1 MTHVGGAAA
10 PPTTPTNGAGADDAG
25 AGGAGGPVNAT
36 GGRRGSLASVLQLT
50 PSAVYFLVFFG
61 APVSFLIA
69 YSFFT
74 ARDFEYVAEL
84 TFANYREAVTSE
96 VFRAFFL
103 RTFRLA
109 AIISVIVVLIS
120 FPFAYCLNYVF
131 PRRRQTLY
139 FLVLVSL
146 FGGYLVRIYAWRN
159 ILGRQGVLNNS
170 LETAGLIDDPIR
182 FFLNS
187 EFAIVLASVN
197 FLIPLGILPIFS
209 AMQNVP
215 PSLLEAARD
224 LGASRLRIAL
234 TVVLPLTMRGV
245 RAAFGFAFIAAA
257 AEWVTP
263 QLLGGTGDQM
273 IGNQIAFQFGGGLDW
288 PLGAALALTLVA
300 AVVAILSVLFA
311 LLRVVSR

>member
-1 MTHVGGAAA
+1 VIDVGAVPSTAPTATPDTSPSAAA
-10 PPTTPTNGAGADDAG
+10 K
-25 AGGAGGPVNAT
+25 AGGG
-36 GGRRGSLASVLQLT
+36 GSLVPLAQLA

-69 YSFFT
+69 YSVFT
-74 ARDFEYVAEL
+74 TKNFDFVAEL
-84 TFANYREAVTSE
+84 TLANYREAVTSE
-96 VFRAFFL
+96 VFRAFFI

-109 AIISVIVVLIS
+109 AIISTIVVLVS
-120 FPFAYCLNYVF
+120 FPFAYAITYVF

-159 ILGRQGVLNNS
+159 ILGRQGVLNQS
-170 LETAGLIDDPIR
+170 LQSAGLIDEPIR

-209 AMQNVP
+209 AMQNVS
-215 PSLLEAARD
+215 PSLLEAAHD
-224 LGASRLRIAL
+224 LGASRVRTAL

-288 PLGAALALTLVA
+288 PLGAALAITLVV
-300 AVVAILSVLFA
+300 AVLLLLSVLFG
-311 LLRVVSR
+311 LLRLLTR

>member
-1 MTHVGGAAA
+1 VIDVGAVPSTAPAAPSDTSPSAAA
-10 PPTTPTNGAGADDAG
+10 TAAG
-25 AGGAGGPVNAT
+25 AG
-36 GGRRGSLASVLQLT
+36 RSLVSWAQLA
-50 PSAVYFLVFFG
+50 PSAVYFLAFFA
-61 APVSFLIA
+61 APVSFLVA

-74 ARDFEYVAEL
+74 TENFDYVADF

-109 AIISVIVVLIS
+109 AIISTIVVLVS
-120 FPFAYCLNYVF
+120 FPFAYCITYVF
-131 PRRRQTLY
+131 PRKRQTLY

-159 ILGRQGVLNNS
+159 ILGRQGVLNQS
-170 LETAGLIDDPIR
+170 LASAGLIDEPLR

-215 PSLLEAARD
+215 PSLIEASRD
-224 LGASRLRIAL
+224 LGASRLRTAL
-234 TVVLPLTMRGV
+234 TIVLPMSMRGV

-288 PLGAALALTLVA
+288 PLGAALAITLVV
-300 AVVAILSVLFA
+300 AVLLILSVLFGLMR
-311 LLRVVSR
+311 LLTR

>member
-1 MTHVGGAAA
+1 
-10 PPTTPTNGAGADDAG
+10 
-25 AGGAGGPVNAT
+25 
-36 GGRRGSLASVLQLT
+36 
-50 PSAVYFLVFFG
+50 VFFG

-69 YSFFT
+69 YSVFT
-74 ARDFEYVAEL
+74 TKNFDFVAEL
-84 TFANYREAVTSE
+84 TLANYREAVTSE
-96 VFRAFFL
+96 VFRAFFI

-109 AIISVIVVLIS
+109 AIISTIVVLVS
-120 FPFAYCLNYVF
+120 FPFAYAITYVF

-159 ILGRQGVLNNS
+159 ILGRQGVLNQS
-170 LETAGLIDDPIR
+170 LQSAGLIDEPIR

-209 AMQNVP
+209 AMQNVS
-215 PSLLEAARD
+215 PSLLEAAHD
-224 LGASRLRIAL
+224 LGASRVRTAL

-288 PLGAALALTLVA
+288 PLGAALAITLVV
-300 AVVAILSVLFA
+300 AVLLLLSVLFG
-311 LLRVVSR
+311 LLRLLTR

>member
-1 MTHVGGAAA
+1 VPSTAPAATPGTSPSAAA
-10 PPTTPTNGAGADDAG
+10 RA
-25 AGGAGGPVNAT
+25 AGG
-36 GGRRGSLASVLQLT
+36 GRSLVSWAQLA
-50 PSAVYFLVFFG
+50 PSAVYFLVFFAG
-61 APVSFLIA
+61 PVSFLVA
-69 YSFFT
+69 YSLFT
-74 ARDFEYVAEL
+74 TRNFDFVAEL
-84 TFANYREAVTSE
+84 TLANYREAVTSE

-109 AIISVIVVLIS
+109 AIISTIVVVVS
-120 FPFAYCLNYVF
+120 FPFAYAITYVF
-131 PRRRQTLY
+131 PQRRQTLY

-159 ILGRQGVLNNS
+159 ILGRQGVLNQS
-170 LETAGLIDDPIR
+170 LETAGLIDEPIR

-209 AMQNVP
+209 AMQNVS
-215 PSLLEAARD
+215 PSLLEAAHD
-224 LGASRLRIAL
+224 LGASRVRTAL
-234 TVVLPLTMRGV
+234 TVVLPMTMRGV

-288 PLGAALALTLVA
+288 PLGAALAITLVV
-300 AVVAILSVLFA
+300 AVLLILSVLFG
-311 LLRVVSR
+311 LLRLLTR